1 MSTRTRKRKRIFP
14 AAGTKATQADADVIL
29 YLYDLR
35 RDDEMRKA
43 RHFVSAEFWPET
55 ADDVLRV
62 IRAYPSRENTWLRQV
77 ISYWEMA
84 AAFVLRGA
92 LHEQLFFDCTGEMY
106 CVFSK
111 FQPFLKELRP
121 KLPFFLLTVEE
132 VIMRLPEG
140 RARLARIQRRLERR
154 KQKLEARKAI
164 YGAASAGYT

>member
-1 MSTRTRKRKRIFP
+1 MKTRKRQRARPEPDAP
-14 AAGTKATQADADVIL
+14 ATPADADLIC

-43 RHFVSAEFWPET
+43 RHYVSAEFWPAT
-55 ADDVLRV
+55 AEDVLRV
-62 IRAYPSRENTWLRQV
+62 IRAYPSQENTYLRQV
-77 ISYWEMA
+77 LSYWEMA

-92 LHEQLFFDCTGEMY
+92 LHEKLFYDCTGEMY

-121 KLPFFLLTVEE
+121 KLPYFLLTVEE

-140 RARLARIQRRLERR
+140 RERLARIQRRLERR
-154 KQKLEARKAI
+154 KAKLEARKQI
-164 YGAASAGYT
+164 YSAASAGYA

>member
-1 MSTRTRKRKRIFP
+1 VKKKGKKRHRPGHPIE
-14 AAGTKATQADADVIL
+14 TSATPADAEVML

-43 RHFVSAEFWPET
+43 RDWVAADFWPET
-55 ADDVLRV
+55 AEDVLRI
-62 IRAYPSRENTWLRQV
+62 IRAYPSPENTWLRQV
-77 ISYWEMA
+77 LSYWEMA

-92 LHEQLFFDCTGEMY
+92 LHEKLFYDCTGEMY

-121 KLPFFLLTVEE
+121 KLPYFLLTVEE

-140 RARLARIQRRLERR
+140 RERLARIQRRLERR
-154 KQKLEARKAI
+154 KQKLEARKQI
-164 YGAASAGYT
+164 YSAASAGYA

>member
-1 MSTRTRKRKRIFP
+1 MKRNVSKRHRRAP
-14 AAGTKATQADADVIL
+14 AVEVPATPADADLIC

-43 RHFVSAEFWPET
+43 RHFVSAEFWPQT
-55 ADDVLRV
+55 AEDVLRV
-62 IRAYPSRENTWLRQV
+62 IRAYPSQENTYLRQV
-77 ISYWEMA
+77 LSYWEMA

-92 LHEQLFFDCTGEMY
+92 LHEKLFYDCTGEMY

-121 KLPFFLLTVEE
+121 KLPYFLLTVEE

-140 RARLARIQRRLERR
+140 RERLARIQRRLERR
-154 KQKLEARKAI
+154 KQKLEARKQI
-164 YGAASAGYT
+164 YSAASAGYA

>member
-1 MSTRTRKRKRIFP
+1 
-14 AAGTKATQADADVIL
+14 
-29 YLYDLR
+29 
-35 RDDEMRKA
+35 
-43 RHFVSAEFWPET
+43 
-55 ADDVLRV
+55 
-62 IRAYPSRENTWLRQV
+62 
-77 ISYWEMA
+77 
-84 AAFVLRGA
+84 
-92 LHEQLFFDCTGEMY
+92 MY

>member
-1 MSTRTRKRKRIFP
+1 MRTTSRKRRRVPGAQEIP
-14 AAGTKATQADADVIL
+14 ATQADADLIL
-29 YLYDLR
+29 YLYDMR
-35 RDDEMRKA
+35 RDEEMRKA
-43 RHFVSAEFWPET
+43 RHFVSADFWPET
-55 ADDVLRV
+55 AEDVLRV
-62 IRAYPSRENTWLRQV
+62 IRAYPSQENTYLRQV

-92 LHEQLFFDCTGEMY
+92 LHEKLFYDCTGEMY

-140 RARLARIQRRLERR
+140 RERLARIQRRLERR
-154 KQKLEARKAI
+154 KQKLQSRKQI
-164 YGAASAGYT
+164 YSNASAGYT

>member
-1 MSTRTRKRKRIFP
+1 MSGSRKRRKTPVAMELR
-14 AAGTKATQADADVIL
+14 ATQADADLIC

-55 ADDVLRV
+55 AEDVLRV
-62 IRAYPSRENTWLRQV
+62 IRSYPSQENTYLRQV
-77 ISYWEMA
+77 LSYWEMA

-92 LHEQLFFDCTGEMY
+92 LHEKLFYDCTGEMY

-121 KLPFFLLTVEE
+121 KLPYFLLTVEE

-140 RARLARIQRRLERR
+140 RERLARIQRRLERR
-154 KQKLEARKAI
+154 KAKLEARKQI
-164 YGAASAGYT
+164 YSAASAGYA

>member
-1 MSTRTRKRKRIFP
+1 MSKNTRKRRHKPIHEI
-14 AAGTKATQADADVIL
+14 KATPADADVIL

-55 ADDVLRV
+55 AEDVLRV

-92 LHEQLFFDCTGEMY
+92 LHEQLFYDCTGEMS

-140 RARLARIQRRLERR
+140 RERLARIQRRLERR
-154 KQKLEARKAI
+154 KAKLEARKQI